1 MNRIGKFACAIFLC
15 FGGLPWACAAI
26 AQESPKT
33 LKAQLIGS
41 WRLVSINNLRVDG
54 TKYELFGPNAK
65 GIVIFDRNGTYS
77 FQIMRAARPS
87 FAAESRLEGTSEENR
102 AAVQGMISHFGT
114 YDVDEPTRSI
124 TFRIEGSSYPNWDKT
139 EQKRSFTLLGNQL
152 SWSDPAAGPRAG
164 DLQSDLIWRRTP

>member
-1 MNRIGKFACAIFLC
+1 MNWIGRFTFAIFLY
-15 FGGLPWACAAI
+15 FGCSAGSYVALG
-26 AQESPKT
+26 QEPPRT
-33 LKAQLIGS
+33 LKDQLAGS

-65 GIVIFDRNGTYS
+65 GIVIFDRNGSYS

-87 FAAESRLEGTSEENR
+87 FVAESRLEGTPEENK
-102 AAVQGMISHFGT
+102 AAVQGVISHFGT
-114 YDVDEPTRSI
+114 YEVDETSHSI

-152 SWSDPAAGPRAG
+152 AWSDPAAGPRAG
-164 DLQSDLIWRRTP
+164 DLQSDLIWRRSP